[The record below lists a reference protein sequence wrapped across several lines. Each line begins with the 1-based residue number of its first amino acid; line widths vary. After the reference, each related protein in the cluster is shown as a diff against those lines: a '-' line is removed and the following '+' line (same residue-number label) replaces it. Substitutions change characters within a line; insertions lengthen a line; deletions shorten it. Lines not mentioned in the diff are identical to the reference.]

1 MRYVDSIEQY
11 GANHWREKYSE
22 RDTYGDDVAKQY
34 GVARIW
40 RRISGW
46 VYLVALVLRLAPVGH
61 ALHYVGT
68 LLLVF
73 GIAPLVCWIAERMK
87 FRKAIKLVSGNSPR

>member
-1 MRYVDSIEQY
+1 MRFVYSIEQR
-11 GANHWREKYSE
+11 GANHWRLKYPE
-22 RDTYGDDVAKQY
+22 RDTYGDEVAKQY

-46 VYLVALVLRLAPVGH
+46 VYLVAFVLLLAPVGH

-68 LLLVF
+68 LLFVF
-73 GIAPLVCWIAERMK
+73 GIAPLVCWFAERMK
-87 FRKAIKLVSGNSPR
+87 FRKAVKPLVK

>member
-1 MRYVDSIEQY
+1 MRFVDSIEQR
-11 GANHWREKYSE
+11 GANHWREKYPE
-22 RDTYGDDVAKQY
+22 RDTYGDEVAKQY

-46 VYLVALVLRLAPVGH
+46 VYVVALVLLLAPVGH

-68 LLLVF
+68 LLFVF
-73 GIAPLVCWIAERMK
+73 GIAPLVCWFAERMK
-87 FRKAIKLVSGNSPR
+87 FKKSVKLLIK

>member
-1 MRYVDSIEQY
+1 MRLVDSIEQR
-11 GANHWREKYSE
+11 GANHWREKYPD
-22 RDTYGDDVAKQY
+22 RAAHGDDIASQY

-40 RRISGW
+40 RRISFW
-46 VYLVALVLRLAPVGH
+46 TYLVTFVLLLAPLGH

-68 LLLVF
+68 LLLVI

-87 FRKAIKLVSGNSPR
+87 FRKAVKLLTD